1 MYVKEVTVVFVKR
14 VLCASCSSSDL
25 ATLSRY
31 FSFLVLSFVIL
42 HQRCAL
48 EETFRSKFG
57 LLFTMHDH
65 PGEKKER
72 KRRKLRKKTVKFSSI
87 CFCPYVCRHI
97 IIIAV
102 LCFSFSSFWNR
113 FQPVTWPKGNSKYSI
128 PVNPEMLF
136 TDEKKNK
143 ENAKKKEE
151 KKNPEAGL

>member
-31 FSFLVLSFVIL
+31 FSFLVFSFVIL

-48 EETFRSKFG
+48 EETFPSKFG
-57 LLFTMHDH
+57 MLFTMHDH
-65 PGEKKER
+65 PGEKR
-72 KRRKLRKKTVKFSSI
+72 KKTKKTKKKTVKFSSI

-102 LCFSFSSFWNR
+102 LCFPFSPFWNR
-113 FQPVTWPKGNSKYSI
+113 FLPVTWPKGNSKYSI
-128 PVNPEMLF
+128 RPSESRNALYRRE
-136 TDEKKNK
+136 KNK
-143 ENAKKKEE
+143 ENAKKK
-151 KKNPEAGL
+151 